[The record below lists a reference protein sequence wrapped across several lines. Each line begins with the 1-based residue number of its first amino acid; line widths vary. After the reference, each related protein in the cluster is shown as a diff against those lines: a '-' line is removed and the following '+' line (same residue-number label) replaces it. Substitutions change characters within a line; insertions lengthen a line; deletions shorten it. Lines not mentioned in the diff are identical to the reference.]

1 MQSISIPFS
10 QIMRK
15 LFLNIQRFAVV
26 LLAIVLLV
34 YGLVAAR
41 NLLYPIVMSTLF
53 AFLLFP
59 FVQFFEKRGLP
70 RIVST
75 FIVVFTAS
83 AFVIGLAYILYSQI
97 GFLVRELPALKAHAK
112 ENIAQITAPIS
123 SNIGVSPDEFRG
135 WMNEQINI
143 FFAEDGA
150 FFSAI
155 FPSTTGTLIAVALM
169 PSYIYLFLYYRDKFY
184 QFIIMVIP
192 NDKQPKAAGVIS
204 QVTQVTRR
212 YMNGV
217 CIVVAILI
225 ILNTIGLF
233 FIGVKFALLLG
244 IIWGLCNFIPYF
256 GVLIGAIF
264 PLAMAIFTG
273 ETAREAASVF
283 AFFLIIQFI
292 ENYILTPH
300 ITGGG
305 VQVNPLVTIVSI
317 IAAAWIWG
325 IPGMFVVI
333 PIVGIAKI
341 VLDSNART
349 RPLAYLIGTNGT
361 EEHAITMEKVRA
373 FLNVKNLT
381 GRK

>member
-1 MQSISIPFS
+1 
-10 QIMRK
+10 MRK

-34 YGLVAAR
+34 FGLVAAR
-41 NLLYPIVMSTLF
+41 NLLYPIVMSALF

-59 FVQFFEKRGLP
+59 FVQFFENRSLP

-83 AFVIGLAYILYSQI
+83 AFVIGLAYVLYSQV
-97 GFLVRELPALKAHAK
+97 GFLIRELPDLKAHAK

-123 SNIGVSPDEFRG
+123 SNIGVSPDEFRR
-135 WMNEQINI
+135 WINEQINM

-150 FFSAI
+150 FFSTV

-192 NDKQPKAAGVIS
+192 DDKQKKAAGVIS
-204 QVTQVTRR
+204 QITQVTKR

-225 ILNTIGLF
+225 IFNTLGLF

-256 GVLIGAIF
+256 GVLIGAVF

-273 ETAREAASVF
+273 ETAREVASVF

-305 VQVNPLVTIVSI
+305 VQVNPLVTIISI

-333 PIVGIAKI
+333 PVVGIAKI
-341 VLDSNART
+341 ILDNNART
-349 RPLAYLIGTNGT
+349 RPLAYLIGPNGT

-373 FLNVKNLT
+373 FFNLRKLP

>member
-1 MQSISIPFS
+1 
-10 QIMRK
+10 MRK

-41 NLLYPIVMSTLF
+41 NLLYPIVMSALF

-59 FVQFFEKRGLP
+59 FVQFFEIRGLP
-70 RIVST
+70 RLVSI
-75 FIVVFTAS
+75 FIVVFVAS
-83 AFVIGLAYILYSQI
+83 AVVIGMAYVLYSQI
-97 GFLVRELPALKAHAK
+97 GFLIRELPALKAHAK
-112 ENIAQITAPIS
+112 DNIAQITAPIS
-123 SNIGVSPDEFRG
+123 SNIGVSPDEFRA
-135 WMNEQINI
+135 WMNEQINV

-150 FFSAI
+150 FFSTI
-155 FPSTTGTLIAVALM
+155 FPSTTGTLIAIALM

-184 QFIIMVIP
+184 EFILMVVP
-192 NDKQPKAAGVIS
+192 ADKKEKVTHVIA
-204 QVTQVTRR
+204 QITQVTKR

-225 ILNTIGLF
+225 ICNTLGLF

-244 IIWGLCNFIPYF
+244 IVWGLCNFIPYF
-256 GVLIGAIF
+256 GVLIGATF

-273 ETAREAASVF
+273 ETAREAVSVF
-283 AFFLIIQFI
+283 VFFLVIQFI
-292 ENYILTPH
+292 ENYILTPN

-305 VQVNPLVTIVSI
+305 VQVNPLVTIISI
-317 IAAAWIWG
+317 IAAAWVWG

-333 PIVGIAKI
+333 PVVGIIKI
-341 VLDSNART
+341 VLGSNART

-373 FLNVKNLT
+373 FFRIDTLKR
-381 GRK
+381 RK